1 MDTFSMVRG
10 IQARRIAAQAE
21 AERDCAVTAPPLL
34 PLVDARPVRGVVT
47 LQPRPLL
54 RSTDRPMSALLVVN
68 RSTLLVQTL
77 QKPYRD
83 LLELQ
88 LQGLAAHVEP
98 NYDNMFLIAVK
109 QRDASAIDSN
119 GIVVALRSCS
129 LRDQWLQALVTARVD
144 VTGCWQPS
152 AHMTLLVE

>member
-47 LQPRPLL
+47 LQARPLL
-54 RSTDRPMSALLVVN
+54 RSTDRPMSVLLVVN
-68 RSTLLVQTL
+68 RSMLVVQTL

-83 LLELQ
+83 LLDDDDPFIVLTETKFRLTPRPHGTCGAKSRQ
-88 LQGLAAHVEP
+88 HVSHHCQ
-98 NYDNMFLIAVK
+98 VK
-109 QRDASAIDSN
+109 AER
-119 GIVVALRSCS
+119 RH
-129 LRDQWLQALVTARVD
+129 R
-144 VTGCWQPS
+144 
-152 AHMTLLVE
+152 H